1 MTLALILTGIAV
13 ILAIVAFGVVGFA
26 AFGMAGVI
34 ASSEGL
40 CESSYDNEEDLAGR
54 IGSALG
60 AILEMPYTRS

>member
-1 MTLALILTGIAV
+1 MMLALILTGIAV

-40 CESSYDNEEDLAGR
+40 CEFSYDNEEDLAGR